1 MDTIFEALKQ
11 TPLVALCV
19 ILVYI
24 LKVVYKDWKAERKYR
39 DEQELKNMETLTRV
53 LEVVKENS
61 LEKRALSDK
70 VTVFVATLDRL
81 ERKADEK

>member
-1 MDTIFEALKQ
+1 MDTILEALKQ

-70 VTVFVATLDRL
+70 VTVFIATLDRL

>member
-1 MDTIFEALKQ
+1 MESIFEALKQ